1 MNLIENYSGF
11 MVCLSFGKVVIACL
25 LRIHMLK
32 IELVLI
38 LCEINTS
45 RVYLRSKIT
54 IRQLGH

>member
-1 MNLIENYSGF
+1 MNLIEIYSGF
-11 MVCLSFGKVVIACL
+11 MMYLSFVKVIIACL

-38 LCEINTS
+38 LCTMNTS

>member
-1 MNLIENYSGF
+1 MNSIEIYSGF
-11 MVCLSFGKVVIACL
+11 MVYLSFLKAIIACL

-45 RVYLRSKIT
+45 RVYLSSKIT